1 MINMK
6 KDTEVNMMHGAGGEV
21 MGELLR
27 TLTAFKNNNAG
38 GIGLESLDDGSTFT
52 VGGKTV
58 VLTTDSH
65 VVKPLFFPGG
75 DIGRIAVSGTIN
87 DLSVMGARPI
97 ALTCGMVIEEGF
109 PIADLEKIV
118 ASMDAALGEAGAAII
133 TGDTKVVEK
142 GSLDGIAINTAGVGV
157 IDTYLIRDKNL
168 AVGDKIIV
176 SGTLGDHGMAIV
188 ASREGFDLG
197 EQLKSDVAP
206 LWKMIEGAIAA
217 GGTGA
222 IHAMKDPTRGGFAAC
237 MNEMA
242 RKAGVKVVVHED
254 RMPIRESVASAGAL
268 LGIDPLQ
275 VANEGKCVMG
285 VSPEAADA
293 IVAALRAHPYGR
305 DARSVGE
312 VVDGS
317 GVVMLTRIGSER
329 FIEPPMGDP
338 VPRVC

>member
-1 MINMK
+1 MV

-21 MGELLR
+21 MGELLQ

-52 VGGKTV
+52 VGDKTV

-97 ALTCGMVIEEGF
+97 ALTCAMVIEEGF

-118 ASMDAALGEAGAAII
+118 ASMDEALGEVGAAII

-142 GSLDGIAINTAGVGV
+142 GSIDGIAINTAGVGV
-157 IDTYLIRDKNL
+157 VENYLIRDKNL
-168 AVGDKIIV
+168 QIGDKIIV
-176 SGTLGDHGMAIV
+176 SGNLGDHGMAIV
-188 ASREGFDLG
+188 SYREGFDLG
-197 EQLKSDVAP
+197 DQLKSDVAP
-206 LWKMIEGAIAA
+206 LWKMIEGAILA
-217 GGTGA
+217 GGKGA

-242 RKAGVKVVVHED
+242 RKAGVKVVVHEEAV
-254 RMPIRESVASAGAL
+254 PIRESVASAGGL

-285 VSPEAADA
+285 VAPEAAEK
-293 IVAALRAHPYGR
+293 ILEALHAHPYGK
-305 DARSVGE
+305 DARIVGE
-312 VVDGS
+312 VVEGS